1 MSSADDQTT
10 TTKKKPTR
18 RRQGPRRSEASRAA
32 IIDATREELAVNG
45 WRKFS
50 VDSIARRAHAS
61 KQTIYRWWPAT
72 GTMCLEA
79 AISLLQPTPTSGTD
93 PIERIASLLYPFEVA
108 TRTGNGH
115 AVLRGALMAAVD
127 EKEASETWRNWLKS
141 NVRAPL
147 RLILAELAA
156 KQRIRRSYDLDDA
169 VNILIAP
176 AWHNIL
182 IMRAP
187 LKEGF
192 SEEQAGRLLRVL
204 AP

>member
-1 MSSADDQTT
+1 MADAEEKP
-10 TTKKKPTR
+10 TKKKTAR

-32 IIDATREELAVNG
+32 ILDATREELTASG

-79 AISLLQPTPTSGTD
+79 ATTLLQPASTPGTD
-93 PIERIASLLYPFEVA
+93 PVDRISALLLPFETA

-115 AVLRGALMAAVD
+115 AVLRGAMMAAAD
-127 EKEASETWRNWLKS
+127 EKDASDAWRNWLKS

-156 KQRIRRSYDLDDA
+156 KKHIRRDYDLDEA
-169 VNILIAP
+169 VSLLIAP
-176 AWHNIL
+176 VWHNLL

-187 LKEGF
+187 LKDGF
-192 SEEQAGRLLRVL
+192 SQEQAQRLLRVL

>member
-1 MSSADDQTT
+1 MAEAEKTT
-10 TTKKKPTR
+10 TRKKTTR

-32 IIDATREELAVNG
+32 ILEATREELATAG

-79 AISLLQPTPTSGTD
+79 ATSLLQPTQTSGTD
-93 PIERIASLLYPFEVA
+93 PVERIASLLMPFEAA

-115 AVLRGALMAAVD
+115 AVLRGALMAASD
-127 EKEASETWRNWLKS
+127 EKEAGDVWRNWMKS

-156 KQRIRRSYDLDDA
+156 KKRVRRDYDLDEA
-169 VNILIAP
+169 VNVLTSP
-176 AWHNIL
+176 AWHNLL

-187 LKEGF
+187 LKDGF
-192 SEEQAGRLLRVL
+192 AQEQAVRLLRVL

>member
-1 MSSADDQTT
+1 MADAEEKP
-10 TTKKKPTR
+10 TKKKATR

-32 IIDATREELAVNG
+32 ILEATREELTASG

-72 GTMCLEA
+72 GNMCLEA
-79 AISLLQPTPTSGTD
+79 ATTLLQPLDASGTD
-93 PIERIASLLYPFEVA
+93 PVDRIATLLMPFETA
-108 TRTGNGH
+108 TRSGNGH
-115 AVLRGALMAAVD
+115 AVLRGAMMAAAD
-127 EKEASETWRNWLKS
+127 EKEAGETWRNWMKS

-156 KQRIRRSYDLDDA
+156 KKRIRRDYDLDES
-169 VNILIAP
+169 VNLLISP
-176 AWHNIL
+176 VWHNLL

-187 LKEGF
+187 LKNGF
-192 SEEQAGRLLRVL
+192 SHEQARRLLRLL

>member
-1 MSSADDQTT
+1 MADAEAKP
-10 TTKKKPTR
+10 KKKATR

-32 IIDATREELAVNG
+32 ILDATREELTTNG

-50 VDSIARRAHAS
+50 VDGVARSAHAS

-72 GTMCLEA
+72 GNMCMEA
-79 AISLLQPTPTSGTD
+79 ATTMLQPAPASGPD
-93 PIERIASLLYPFEVA
+93 PVERIAALVLPFEVA

-115 AVLRGALMAAVD
+115 AVLRGALMAAAD
-127 EKEASETWRNWLKS
+127 EKEAGETWRTWMKS

-156 KQRIRRSYDLDDA
+156 KKKVRRDYDLDEA
-169 VNILIAP
+169 VNLLVSP
-176 AWHNIL
+176 AWHNLL

-187 LKEGF
+187 LRDGF
-192 SEEQAGRLLRVL
+192 SKEQAERLLKVL
-204 AP
+204 AA

>member
-1 MSSADDQTT
+1 MAEAKETPAE
-10 TTKKKPTR
+10 KKKTSR
-18 RRQGPRRSEASRAA
+18 RRQGPRRSQASRAA
-32 IIDATREELAVNG
+32 ILDATREELTANG

-50 VDSIARRAHAS
+50 VDGIARRAHAS

-79 AISLLQPTPTSGTD
+79 ATSLLQPTSTSGTD
-93 PIERIASLLYPFEVA
+93 PVDRIAGLLLPFESA

-115 AVLRGALMAAVD
+115 AVLRGAMMAAAD
-127 EKEASETWRNWLKS
+127 EKEASDSWRNWLKS

-156 KQRIRRSYDLDDA
+156 KKRIRRDYDLDEA

-176 AWHNIL
+176 VWHNLL

-187 LKEGF
+187 LKDGF
-192 SEEQAGRLLRVL
+192 SHEQAERLLRVL

>member
-1 MSSADDQTT
+1 MAETESK
-10 TTKKKPTR
+10 TKKKPAR

-32 IIDATREELAVNG
+32 ILEATREELTVSG

-50 VDSIARRAHAS
+50 VDSVARRAHAS

-72 GTMCLEA
+72 GNMCLEA
-79 AISLLQPTPTSGTD
+79 TFALLQPAPTGSPD
-93 PIERIASLLYPFEVA
+93 PAHRVAALLIPFEDA

-115 AVLRGALMAAVD
+115 AVLRGALMAASD
-127 EKEASETWRNWLKS
+127 EKEAGETWRNWMKS

-156 KQRIRRSYDLDDA
+156 KKVIRRDYDLDEA
-169 VNILIAP
+169 VNLLVSPI
-176 AWHNIL
+176 WHNLL

-192 SEEQAGRLLRVL
+192 SEEHAGRLLKVL
-204 AP
+204 AA